1 MTRPRTPIG
10 AYGEPYF
17 ERTPSGKI
25 QAEVRFRDHVG
36 RPRKVKATGRS
47 KAEALRK
54 IKMKVA
60 TDELATT
67 GTDELTADSP
77 FTDLVEAWLQGLD
90 DAKRLAAS
98 TRYRYERDMR
108 TLVLPA
114 LGHFTLREIT
124 VRRVDRLLK
133 ELYKRSYNRA
143 QKAKVVLNLAFR
155 LAVRWEAI
163 DRNPVTGV
171 DTLHKPA
178 HQASALTLETVQVV
192 RALVAGWEQHA
203 AGRPGPKPDGQVGV
217 VIETM
222 LGTSARIGE
231 VLALRRC
238 DVDLEAV
245 PPTVRIAGTIISLDT
260 GPTFRQDH
268 PKTNKSRRTVTIPAF
283 AATALARRIATIG
296 EVEPEHLIFFTRN
309 QTPITTNN
317 FRRTLRNVL
326 KKSAAAGVTPHAFRR
341 TVATTIDRADGIDLA
356 AELLGHTSTEITR
369 VHYIEPNEFVNPKT
383 ADILE
388 RMLSPDAT
396 PIDLAKAGPSSE
408 TKVPKASLSPRS
420 NGAKAKKGSKGSKKS
435 KKKPRHD
442 EDGPAGAPG

>member
-1 MTRPRTPIG
+1 VARPRTPVG
-10 AYGEPYF
+10 TF
-17 ERTPSGKI
+17 GKI
-25 QAEVRFRDHVG
+25 TITQSESGRFRARARFRDHAG
-36 RPRKVKATGRS
+36 RRRQIEAAGSSAAHAERRLKKKVNEAMAEATGS
-47 KAEALRK
+47 A
-54 IKMKVA
+54 
-60 TDELATT
+60 
-67 GTDELTADSP
+67 ELTADSP
-77 FTDLVEAWLQGLD
+77 FTHLVTAWLQSLD
-90 DAKRLAAS
+90 DSKRLAAS

-114 LGHFTLREIT
+114 LESFTLREIT
-124 VRRVDRLLK
+124 VGKVDRLLK
-133 ELYKRSYNRA
+133 ELYKRSYDRA

-178 HQASALTLETVQVV
+178 HQASALSLETVQVV
-192 RALVAGWEQHA
+192 RVMVAAWEEHA
-203 AGRPGPKPDGQVGV
+203 IGRPGPKPDGQVGT

-238 DVDLEAV
+238 DVDLAAS

-296 EVEPEHLIFFTRN
+296 DVEPEHLIFFTRN
-309 QTPITTNN
+309 HTPITTNN

-369 VHYIEPNEFVNPKT
+369 VHYIEPNDIVNPKT

-388 RMLSPDAT
+388 RMLAPDAT
-396 PIDLAKAGPSSE
+396 PA
-408 TKVPKASLSPRS
+408 
-420 NGAKAKKGSKGSKKS
+420 AKKAAAATVASARPESTRSDRGKKPAKSKGSKKT
-435 KKKPRHD
+435 KKRQLD
-442 EDGPAGAPG
+442 DGPVSAPA

>member
-10 AYGEPYF
+10 AYGEAYF
-17 ERTPSGKI
+17 EATRSGRV
-25 QAEVRFRDHVG
+25 QAEVRFRGHDG

-60 TDELATT
+60 KDELATA
-67 GTDELTADSP
+67 GADELTADSP
-77 FTDLVEAWLQGLD
+77 FTDLVEAWLQSLD
-90 DAKRLAAS
+90 AHRLAAS

-114 LGHFTLREIT
+114 FGHFTLREIT

-133 ELYKRSYNRA
+133 ELYDLSYNRA

-178 HQASALTLETVQVV
+178 HQASALSLETVQVV
-192 RALVAGWEQHA
+192 RAMVAAWEEHA
-203 AGRPGPKPDGQVGV
+203 VGRPGPKPDGQLGA

-238 DVDLEAV
+238 DVNLEAS

-296 EVEPEHLIFFTRN
+296 DVEPEHLIFFTRN
-309 QTPITTNN
+309 HTPITTNN

-369 VHYIEPNEFVNPKT
+369 VHYIEPNDIVNPKT

-388 RMLSPDAT
+388 RMLAPDAT
-396 PIDLAKAGPSSE
+396 P
-408 TKVPKASLSPRS
+408 T
-420 NGAKAKKGSKGSKKS
+420 AKKAAGATVASARAESTRSDRGKEPAKSKGSKKT
-435 KKKPRHD
+435 KKRQLD
-442 EDGPAGAPG
+442 DGPVSAPA